1 MSKHPTVP
9 PFFLSFPLPF
19 QRSSDSNSPYYLWL
33 DDLYRSSDLGEPRPS
48 SSLCCESFKLFR
60 IPNTH
65 KAIIAYQARLNILVN
80 VTATLCCYSIEVEG
94 SHFAFLWVTS
104 LLKVASEVLSSTWML
119 VRDWKCLAIVPLIS
133 SEWGNIGAY
142 SVRMYMKLHTEI
154 LKKFVLV
161 YIITGI
167 SKVSLKISRDLGM
180 SEKAWKQVMTSQ

>member
-80 VTATLCCYSIEVEG
+80 VTATLCFNRNKWW
-94 SHFAFLWVTS
+94 H
-104 LLKVASEVLSSTWML
+104 LSSYFDPSHSSRIRSPKSRG
-119 VRDWKCLAIVPLIS
+119 VKSGPLCNVLKNVA
-133 SEWGNIGAY
+133 GFARLDAY
-142 SVRMYMKLHTEI
+142 IQSRNRIAALGYVYTLGKQTSCSPERCTSRNAMSVEFLEVQI
-154 LKKFVLV
+154 PPCILV
-161 YIITGI
+161 Y
-167 SKVSLKISRDLGM
+167 D
-180 SEKAWKQVMTSQ
+180 WDP